1 MSRRADVLAAGALV
15 WRLSGKTVEVLLVH
29 RPAYDDWSI
38 PKGKLNNG
46 EDIQVAAVRE
56 VEEETGIAIS
66 LGQPLG
72 KVSYRLGDGRK
83 KTTHYWAA
91 RPLSINTKVYKSR
104 PRVKPAKE
112 SEIDGKRWVPTRL
125 AYQLL
130 TQEADRKLLN
140 RLIDQ
145 YAEDRLRTW
154 TLIVARH
161 TRAMKRSAW
170 KGGKGSEATRPLTPI
185 GAKHAGELIPLLA
198 AYGVTRVI
206 SSPWERC
213 VATVRPYAKA
223 LRTDIEMHEELTEA
237 SHEKKPKVV
246 FKLIDLLLRRNEAPA
261 VVCVHRPTL
270 PTIVQAFEERAQQ
283 TIIKQVPKTD
293 PWLRTGEVLVA
304 HVARRRGRPATIVA
318 LEKVRPSI
326 LG

>member
-1 MSRRADVLAAGALV
+1 MSRRADVLAAGAIV
-15 WRLSGKTVEVLLVH
+15 WRLNGRTLEVLLVH
-29 RPAYDDWSI
+29 RPSYDDWSI

-91 RPLSINTKVYKSR
+91 QPLSINTKVYKSR

-112 SEIDGKRWVPTRL
+112 SEIDEKRWIPTRL
-125 AYQLL
+125 AYQMLAHESDRELL
-130 TQEADRKLLN
+130 GK
-140 RLIDQ
+140 LIDQ
-145 YAEDRLRTW
+145 YSDGKLKTW
-154 TLIVARH
+154 PLLVARH

-170 KGGKGSEATRPLTPI
+170 KGGSGTEATRPLTPI
-185 GAKHAGELIPLLA
+185 GEKHARELVPLLA
-198 AYGVTRVI
+198 AYGVTRVV

-213 VATVRPYAKA
+213 VATMRPYAKA
-223 LRTDIEMHEELTEA
+223 LRTEIEMYDELTEA
-237 SHEKKPKVV
+237 SHESKPKVV
-246 FKLIDLLLRRNEAPA
+246 DKLVDFMVRRNEASA
-261 VVCVHRPTL
+261 VICVHRPTL
-270 PTIVQAFEERAQQ
+270 PTIVAALENRAQYS
-283 TIIKQVPKTD
+283 IIKQVPKTD

-304 HVARRRGRPATIVA
+304 HVARRRGHSATIVS
-318 LEKVRPSI
+318 LEKVRPSV